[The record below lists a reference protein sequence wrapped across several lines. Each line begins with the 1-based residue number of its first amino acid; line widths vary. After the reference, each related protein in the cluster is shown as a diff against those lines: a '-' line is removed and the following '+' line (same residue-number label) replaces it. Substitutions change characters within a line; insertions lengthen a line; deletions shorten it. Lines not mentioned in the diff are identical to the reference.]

1 LSLDQYLSLVSD
13 WEKAM
18 AAENHAWR
26 QKKKDEQDITTTIR
40 IILVGNYLY

>member
-13 WEKAM
+13 WEEAM

-26 QKKKDEQDITTTIR
+26 QKKTTT
-40 IILVGNYLY
+40 NKK